1 VYEAWLE
8 EDERPTHNPG
18 DPFGLGGGAPPP
30 APAPPKAAAGPM
42 RLSGGWGDKD
52 VNPFARMDPLGG
64 LGGLGVPSA
73 PAAPAINP
81 PPSTQT
87 RDLLSGDSL
96 DPLGVLGAA
105 PVREKP
111 KESIFNASSRKQ
123 LKKKD

>member
-1 VYEAWLE
+1 MVANQQQMADQKRQASSEIERLKSEA
-8 EDERPTHNPG
+8 
-18 DPFGLGGGAPPP
+18 
-30 APAPPKAAAGPM
+30 KA
-42 RLSGGWGDKD
+42 
-52 VNPFARMDPLGG
+52 GG

-73 PAAPAINP
+73 PAAPVINP
-81 PPSTQT
+81 PPSTET

>member
-1 VYEAWLE
+1 M
-8 EDERPTHNPG
+8 R
-18 DPFGLGGGAPPP
+18 LGGG
-30 APAPPKAAAGPM
+30 
-42 RLSGGWGDKD
+42 RGDKD

-73 PAAPAINP
+73 PAPAVRPPAINP